1 VSEIREREEGL
12 FTTQGLTRALCLT
25 AFVTWIVSVAAF
37 FLFAYLVLRGELDS
51 QAWRVLAIGFYF
63 GIPTLVSVAIL
74 WSWRRCRR
82 CSRRLFSDARPN
94 PGLDAQ
100 SSSSVRRMWWLS
112 WIATVPERHYR
123 AKTLLGS
130 YRNAALVSIVLKGR
144 LHCQWCGHE
153 DGVVPQDYIVR

>member
-1 VSEIREREEGL
+1 MSRKGIDVSEIREREEGL

-94 PGLDAQ
+94 PRFGCAILIFSASHVVAILDRDR
-100 SSSSVRRMWWLS
+100 S
-112 WIATVPERHYR
+112 
-123 AKTLLGS
+123 G
-130 YRNAALVSIVLKGR
+130 AALPRQNVAGLVQECR
-144 LHCQWCGHE
+144 A
-153 DGVVPQDYIVR
+153 R